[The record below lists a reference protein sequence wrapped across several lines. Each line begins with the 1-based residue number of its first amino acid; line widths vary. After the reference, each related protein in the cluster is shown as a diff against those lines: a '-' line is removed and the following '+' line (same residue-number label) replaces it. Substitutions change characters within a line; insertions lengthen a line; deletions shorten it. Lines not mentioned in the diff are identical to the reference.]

1 MSRNG
6 ARARNGGAQTVDRA
20 CLLLTE
26 IARHGPPGAR
36 LIDLTRHSKLSR
48 PTAHRILQSLSAA
61 QLVHQ
66 DAPTRRALW
75 SSRPS

>member
-36 LIDLTRHSKLSR
+36 LIDLT
-48 PTAHRILQSLSAA
+48 HRSMKMA
-61 QLVHQ
+61 
-66 DAPTRRALW
+66 
-75 SSRPS
+75 SSSGGSG